1 MNRKIVF
8 TVLKITGAFLLIG
21 VAVLAVH
28 IYQVTRPPKA
38 DASTVAIARINF
50 DEQLSTEDSLKICNW
65 LYQQK
70 GVDYALCN
78 TESRIAVFSFHP
90 FEANATLIAQN
101 LSTNLHYKATRYQ
114 PTLEQMQS
122 GCPVK

>member
-1 MNRKIVF
+1 MNRKVF
-8 TVLKITGAFLLIG
+8 FTFLKITGALLLIG
-21 VAVLAVH
+21 VAVLAIH

-50 DEQLSTEDSLKICNW
+50 DQQLSTADSLKICTW

-70 GVDYALCN
+70 GVEYALCN

-90 FEANATLIAQN
+90 FQSNASLIAQN
-101 LSTNLHYKATRYQ
+101 LASDLHYKATRYQ
-114 PTLEQMQS
+114 PTLEQMQA

>member
-1 MNRKIVF
+1 MKRKVVF
-8 TVLKITGAFLLIG
+8 NILKIAGGLMLI
-21 VAVLAVH
+21 AITVLAVH

-50 DEQLSTEDSLKICNW
+50 DQSLSTADSVKITNW

-78 TESRIAVFSFHP
+78 LENKIAVFSFHP
-90 FEANATLIAQN
+90 VQSNATVLAQN
-101 LSTNLHYKATRYQ
+101 LANDLHYKAERYQ
-114 PTLEQMQS
+114 PTLEQINS